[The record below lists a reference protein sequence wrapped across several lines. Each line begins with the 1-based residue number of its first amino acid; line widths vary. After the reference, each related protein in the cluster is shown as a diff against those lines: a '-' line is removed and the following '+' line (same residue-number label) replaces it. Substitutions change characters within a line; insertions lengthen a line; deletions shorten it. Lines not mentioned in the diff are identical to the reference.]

1 MVLLLQISLVE
12 SANAQVLP
20 LLSGADASA
29 DETVDDIRDDDGVP
43 RLSVSDASASEAD
56 GALSFTV
63 TLGGQIRGPAT
74 VDYATADGTAVAGR
88 DYTATTGKL
97 TLDAGAARR
106 TITVALSDD
115 TVHEAVETFSV
126 VLSRPVGAI
135 LDDAIG
141 TGSIRDDDESPL
153 MTIRGSESAEPGLLD
168 FVVKLST
175 TSEATISVTYATD
188 QFEPEDPP
196 AYVQAQA
203 GADFV
208 HQQGVLTFAPGE
220 TAKTLRVEVLDDRI
234 DESVEAVVMTLQQPV
249 NVRFQRRA
257 GSDMCPWSGCSAIAC
272 CDCGTIMDDDRTGLS
287 IADATGSED
296 AVRLSFEVT
305 LGGQVEGPVT
315 VAYATSDGTAVAGE
329 DYQATDG
336 SLTFQAGTA
345 RQTIDVEMVDG
356 DGIEMTET
364 FVVDL
369 SGATGAPL
377 LDAQGI
383 GTITDDDGPSL
394 SVSDAEGGEADI
406 LEFVVTLEE
415 PVELAATVDYA
426 TSDGTAVAG
435 EDYEPGSGTLTFA
448 PGESARTVSV
458 SPLDDDVDESAET
471 FHVTLSSPENAT
483 LGRATATGT
492 VFDDDR
498 SPTLSITGATGGEGG
513 TLAFVVMLAGTT
525 SARTVTVAYRTR
537 DGSAVAG
544 EDYEATSGRLT
555 FAPGETRAT
564 VSVTVL
570 DDRIDEPEEHLRL
583 QLSAPRNAILVVRE
597 ATGTIIDNDA
607 GAQGQVL
614 VFEPV
619 SNHDRQG
626 FVRVI
631 NHSDKAGEVF
641 VEAIDDAGMRRG
653 PVPLEIG
660 ANEVRHFNSDDLEGG
675 NAVKGLPEGVG
686 PPGEGIWRLVLASE
700 LDIEVLSYART
711 SDGFVTSLHDTAPVT
726 AGLHQAVFLN
736 PGGNVHQVSR
746 LRLVNWGE
754 EDARVTITGTDD
766 KGGRSSEVQVDVWAG
781 TAREWTAAELESGT
795 GTNGTL
801 GDGEGKWRLAISSD
815 RPVVALSL
823 IESPTGNL
831 TNLSTLPRTPG
842 VAAGSLAV
850 PLFPSAS
857 DAAGRQGF
865 VRVANLSSSSAEV
878 RVEAFDAT
886 DREYEVVTVA
896 VDVDQV
902 ASFNSDDLEQGN
914 TDKGLTGSTGAGDG
928 DWWLEL
934 LSDGDAE
941 IDVGSY
947 IRTMDGFLTA
957 MHDLVPEVKKGEYRV
972 AFFNPAENVNQV
984 SVLWLVNRG
993 EADARVTIVGV
1004 DDDATSP
1011 GSEVR
1016 TTVPA
1021 GSSRRLSSTELETG
1035 QSGAIESGAL
1045 GDGVGKWRLKV
1056 VSDEPLMVMSLL
1068 ENPTGHLTNLSTAT
1082 RRDET
1087 RRDH

>member
-20 LLSGADASA
+20 VLSATDASA
-29 DETVDDIRDDDGVP
+29 DGTVDDIRDDEGVP

-56 GALSFTV
+56 GTLTFTV
-63 TLGGQIRGPAT
+63 TIGGQTRGPAT

-97 TLDAGAARR
+97 RLDPGAPPR

-115 TVHEAVETFSV
+115 AVHEAVETFSV

-153 MTIRGSESAEPGLLD
+153 VTIHGSESAERGLLD

-175 TSEATISVTYATD
+175 ASEATISVTYATD

-196 AYVQAQA
+196 AYVLAQA

-220 TAKTLRVEVLDDRI
+220 TAKTLRVEVLEDRI
-234 DESVEAVVMTLQQPV
+234 DESVEAVVMTLRQPV
-249 NVRFQRRA
+249 NVRFQRRE
-257 GSDMCPWSGCSAIAC
+257 GSGVCPWSGCGAIAC
-272 CDCGTIMDDDRTGLS
+272 CDCGTIIDDDRTGLS

-296 AVRLSFEVT
+296 AVRLSFDVT

-329 DYQATDG
+329 DYLATDG
-336 SLTFQAGTA
+336 SLTFQAGA
-345 RQTIDVEMVDG
+345 VRQTIDVEMVDG

-415 PVELAATVDYA
+415 TLELAATVDYA

-435 EDYEPGSGTLTFA
+435 EDYESGSGTLTFA

-458 SPLDDDVDESAET
+458 SPLDDDYDESAET
-471 FHVTLSSPENAT
+471 FHITLSSPENAT

-498 SPTLSITGATGGEGG
+498 SPTLSIAGATGREGG

-525 SARTVTVAYRTR
+525 SARMVTVAYRTR

-555 FAPGETRAT
+555 FAPGETLAT

-583 QLSAPRNAILVVRE
+583 QLSAPRNAILVAGE
-597 ATGTIIDNDA
+597 ATGTIIDNDD
-607 GAQGQVL
+607 AQGQVL
-614 VFEPV
+614 VFEPA
-619 SNHDRQG
+619 SNHGRQG

-653 PVPLEIG
+653 PVSLEIG

-726 AGLHQAVFLN
+726 AGLHRAVFLN
-736 PGGNVHQVSR
+736 PGGNVDQVSR

-754 EDARVTITGTDD
+754 EDAKVTITGTDD
-766 KGGRSSEVQVDVWAG
+766 KGGRSSEVQVDVRAG
-781 TAREWTAAELESGT
+781 TAREWTAADLESGT

-801 GDGEGKWRLAISSD
+801 GDGEGKWRLAISSG

-842 VAAGSLAV
+842 VAEGSLAV

-865 VRVANLSSSSAEV
+865 VRVANRSSSSAQV

-886 DREYEVVTVA
+886 DSEYEVVTVA

-914 TDKGLTGSTGAGDG
+914 TDKDLTGSTGAGDG

-934 LSDGDAE
+934 LSDGNAE

-947 IRTMDGFLTA
+947 IRTTDGFLTA
-957 MHDLVPEVKKGEYRV
+957 MHDLVPAVKEGEYRV

-1035 QSGAIESGAL
+1035 ESDAIDRGAL
-1045 GDGVGKWRLKV
+1045 GDGFGKWRLKV

-1082 RRDET
+1082 RRDEA
-1087 RRDH
+1087 RRDP